1 MQHIRT
7 NATCF
12 EMLYVQMSLKL
23 SQKVANA
30 YDKGGAELTETQNE
44 K

>member
-1 MQHIRT
+1 
-7 NATCF
+7 
-12 EMLYVQMSLKL
+12 MLYVQMSLKL